1 AADVRARPAPWP
13 RVRLLALAG
22 LLSVPV
28 VTAAALL
35 APPAHAAGSI
45 DHVEAQGSELRMLI
59 SLGDLAGGSSPDL
72 DEVTVTF
79 DGAQLEAVAEP
90 LEDSATTLRRTAV
103 LAVDVSDSM
112 RGAKFAAAK
121 TAAGAFLA
129 DVPDDVR
136 VGLVTYS
143 GQVRVEQEP
152 TADLTQVAAAL
163 DGLTL
168 SRGTRLYDGLRQ
180 AVAVAGAEGARSV
193 LVLSDGRDT
202 SGSPLARTA
211 AAVEQAGVK
220 VDVVA
225 LAQTEADEAM
235 LGRLAE
241 AGNGSVLSADDPAA
255 LTRLFADEAAV
266 LARQVLVTVD
276 PPAGLAGQEGTLSV
290 AVPVD
295 GETVTDEAFV
305 TMPAG
310 AARTTAPDEEPVA
323 DPQPAPV
330 AAPTRQVSEEL
341 MLAGLAAAALAVAA
355 MVLLAFGGSRGVRPD
370 AVERGIEAYTRAG
383 ARKRAQAEREAE
395 QQAGSGSV
403 TKNAVAVAEGILEG
417 RQGLEA
423 ALGDRLDAAGSALK
437 PAEWLLTHAGTVVL
451 AGAAG
456 LLLSG
461 GNVLVTAVALVLGA
475 VGPWAYLAVRRT
487 RRLKAFGAA
496 LADTLQLMAG
506 SLSAGLS
513 LAQSVDTVVRE
524 GSDPIA
530 GEFRRALV
538 EARLGVD
545 LEEALAGIA
554 ERMES
559 VDFEWVVMA
568 IRIQREVG
576 GNLSELLTKVAETI
590 REREYLVRQVKTL
603 SAEGRLSVWILGG
616 LPPVF
621 TAYLGLANPS
631 YLAPMFSSPPGL
643 FLMGLMVVLLAVGV
657 VWMKKVTKVDV

>member
-1 AADVRARPAPWP
+1 MLARPAP
-13 RVRLLALAG
+13 RSRARLLALAG
-22 LLSVPV
+22 LVSVPV
-28 VTAAALL
+28 LSLGALL
-35 APPAHAAGSI
+35 APAAHAADGSI
-45 DHVEAQGSELRMLI
+45 DHIEAQGSQLRMLI
-59 SLGDLAGGSSPDL
+59 SLGDLAAGASPDL
-72 DEVTVTF
+72 DEVEVSF
-79 DGAQLEAVAEP
+79 DGVPLDAVAEP
-90 LEDSATTLRRTAV
+90 LEDAATTVRRTAV
-103 LAVDVSDSM
+103 LAVDASDSM
-112 RGAKFAAAK
+112 SGAKFAAAK

-129 DVPDDVR
+129 GVPDDVR
-136 VGLVTYS
+136 VGLVTYA

-152 TADLTQVAAAL
+152 TTDLTRVATAL
-163 DGLTL
+163 DGLRL
-168 SRGTRLYDGLRQ
+168 ERGTRLYDGLRQ
-180 AVAVAGAEGARSV
+180 AVALAGDEGARSV

-202 SGSPLARTA
+202 SGSPIARTV
-211 AAVEQAGVK
+211 AAVDAAEVK

-225 LAQTEADEAM
+225 LAQTAADEAL
-235 LGRLAE
+235 LGQLAE
-241 AGNGSVLSADDPAA
+241 AGDGSVLSADDPAA

-276 PPAGLAGQEGTLSV
+276 APARLSGQEGTLAV

-295 GETVTDEAFV
+295 GATVTDEAFV
-305 TMPAG
+305 TIPAG
-310 AARTTAPDEEPVA
+310 ARRVAAPDAAPAAEPR
-323 DPQPAPV
+323 PV
-330 AAPTRQVSEEL
+330 PLPTRQVSKQL
-341 MLAGLAAAALAVAA
+341 MLAGLAATGLAVAV
-355 MVLLAFGGSRGVRPD
+355 MVVVTFGGSRGVRPD
-370 AVERGIEAYTRAG
+370 AIDRGIEAYTRAG
-383 ARKRAQAEREAE
+383 ARKRAQAERETQ

-403 TKNAVAVAEGILEG
+403 TKNAVAVAESVLQG
-417 RQGLEA
+417 RQGFES

-437 PAEWLLTHAGTVVL
+437 PAEWLLAHAGTVVL
-451 AGAAG
+451 AAAAG

-461 GNVLVTAVALVLGA
+461 GNILVTALALVLGA
-475 VGPWAYLAVRRT
+475 VGPWGYLAVRRT
-487 RRLKAFGAA
+487 RRLRAFGAA

-524 GSDPIA
+524 GSEPIA

-545 LEEALAGIA
+545 IEESLAGIA

-643 FLMGLMVVLLAVGV
+643 FLMALMVVLLVVGV
-657 VWMKKVTKVDV
+657 AWMKKVTKVDV

>member
-1 AADVRARPAPWP
+1 MRARPAPRP
-13 RVRLLALAG
+13 RARLLALAG

-35 APPAHAAGSI
+35 APPAQAAGSI
-45 DHVEAQGSELRMLI
+45 DHVEAHGSELRMLL

-79 DGAQLEAVAEP
+79 DGAPLKAVAEP
-90 LEDSATTLRRTAV
+90 LEDAATTLRRTAV
-103 LAVDVSDSM
+103 IAVDVSDSM

-121 TAAGAFLA
+121 TAAGTFLA

-152 TADLTQVAAAL
+152 TADRTRVAAAL
-163 DGLTL
+163 EGLTL

-211 AAVEQAGVK
+211 AAVEQTGVK

-235 LGRLAE
+235 LGQLAE
-241 AGNGSVLSADDPAA
+241 AGNGSVLRADDPAA

-305 TMPAG
+305 TIPAR
-310 AARTTAPDEEPVA
+310 AARTTAPDEDPVA
-323 DPQPAPV
+323 DPRPVVAPA
-330 AAPTRQVSEEL
+330 RQVSEEL
-341 MLAGLAAAALAVAA
+341 MLAGLAAAALAVAV
-355 MVLLAFGGSRGVRPD
+355 MVVLAFGGSRGVRPD

-545 LEEALAGIA
+545 IEESLAGIA